1 MLILDRRR
9 FLALAAAATGL
20 ALGGGALALERLF
33 GGSSPTAQPL
43 GEEPAGLPARQHAW
57 TATLARDEHGNP
69 VAPRFHRLLLAN
81 LDGRPGGGDVRRLEA
96 ALRTLE
102 RTYPWGPAGLLFVVG
117 WGPRYFERTLGVR
130 SPVERPKPLSAFE
143 LPTLDDYD
151 LCVHLACDDEPRV
164 VAAEQAL
171 RSTAGPILGW
181 GETRTGFVG
190 ARLPAAHQN
199 VSGVPSGRPVPAS
212 APLYMGFKSGY
223 RHNQASEDA
232 VTIPDGAL
240 AGGTTMHVSRMR
252 LSLDS
257 WYDLLDERDRVARMF
272 APQVTPAQVADFAT
286 DAPSHPNLLDAAARR
301 YGVVGHAQAAARA
314 RRNGK
319 PRILRRD
326 FDTVDDGVA
335 GLHFVSLQRTI
346 EDFVATRTAM
356 NAARSSYLNPAITDT
371 VNNGI
376 NEFIFVTHRANYL
389 IPPRAQRSFPLLPGR
404 TSALA

>member
-1 MLILDRRR
+1 MLDRRR
-9 FLALAAAATGL
+9 FLVGAAAAAGL
-20 ALGGGALALERLF
+20 ALGGGGLALERLL
-33 GGSSPTAQPL
+33 GGSRPERPL
-43 GEEPAGLPARQHAW
+43 PGAPSGLPASQHAW
-57 TATLARDEHGNP
+57 NAALARDEHGNP
-69 VAPRFHRLLLAN
+69 VAPRFHRLLLAD

-96 ALRTLE
+96 ALRMLE
-102 RTYPWGPAGLLFVVG
+102 RTYAWRPTGLLFLVG
-117 WGPRYFERTLGVR
+117 WGPRYFERTLGIR
-130 SPVERPKPLSAFE
+130 SPVERPRPLSAFE

-151 LCVHLACDDEPRV
+151 LCVHLACDDEPRI
-164 VAAEQAL
+164 VAAAQAL

-190 ARLPAAHQN
+190 ARLPASHHD
-199 VSGVPSGRPVPAS
+199 VSGIPSGRPVPAS

-223 RHNQASEDA
+223 RHNQASEEA
-232 VTIPDGAL
+232 VTIREGAL

-257 WYDLLDERDRVARMF
+257 WYGLLDEQDRVARMF
-272 APQVTPAQVADFAT
+272 APQVTPAQVADFET

-326 FDTVDDGVA
+326 FDTTDDGVA

-356 NAARSSYLNPAITDT
+356 NAARSSYINPAITDT

-376 NEFIFVTHRANYL
+376 NEFIFVTHRANYAV
-389 IPPRAQRSFPLLPGR
+389 PSRAQRAFPLLPGR
-404 TSALA
+404 ERALA

>member
-1 MLILDRRR
+1 MLDRRR
-9 FLALAAAATGL
+9 FLVGAAAAAGL
-20 ALGGGALALERLF
+20 ALGGGALALERRL
-33 GGSSPTAQPL
+33 GGSTGLAQPL
-43 GEEPAGLPARQHAW
+43 GAEPAGLPPRQHAW
-57 TATLARDEHGNP
+57 NAALARDEHGNP
-69 VAPRFHRLLLAN
+69 VAPRFHRLLFADLE
-81 LDGRPGGGDVRRLEA
+81 GRPGAGDVRRLEA
-96 ALRTLE
+96 VLRTLE
-102 RTYPWGPAGLLFVVG
+102 RTHPWEPGGLLFVVG

-143 LPTLDDYD
+143 LPALDDYD
-151 LCVHLACDDEPRV
+151 LCIHLACDDEPRV

-171 RSTAGPILGW
+171 RGAGGILGW
-181 GETRTGFVG
+181 RETRTGFVG

-232 VTIPDGAL
+232 VTIPEGAL

-252 LSLDS
+252 LSLDG
-257 WYDLLDERDRVARMF
+257 WYHLLDERDRVARMF
-272 APQVTPAQVADFAT
+272 APQVTPAQVARFAT

-326 FDTVDDGVA
+326 FDTTDDGVA

-376 NEFIFVTHRANYL
+376 NEFIFVTHRANYAV
-389 IPPRAQRSFPLLPGR
+389 PARSERSFPLWPGR
-404 TSALA
+404 AAALRP

>member
-1 MLILDRRR
+1 MLDRRR
-9 FLALAAAATGL
+9 FLVGAAAAAGL
-20 ALGGGALALERLF
+20 ALGGGGLALERLL
-33 GGSSPTAQPL
+33 GGSRPERPL
-43 GEEPAGLPARQHAW
+43 PGAPSGLPASQHAW
-57 TATLARDEHGNP
+57 NAALARDEHGNP
-69 VAPRFHRLLLAN
+69 VAPRFHRLLLAD

-96 ALRTLE
+96 ALRMLE
-102 RTYPWGPAGLLFVVG
+102 RTYAWRPTGLLFLVG
-117 WGPRYFERTLGVR
+117 WGPRYFERTLGIR
-130 SPVERPKPLSAFE
+130 SPVERPRPLSAFE

-151 LCVHLACDDEPRV
+151 LCVHLACDDEPRI
-164 VAAEQAL
+164 VAAAQAL

-190 ARLPAAHQN
+190 ARLPASHQD
-199 VSGVPSGRPVPAS
+199 VSGIPSGRPVPAS

-223 RHNQASEDA
+223 RHNQASEEA
-232 VTIPDGAL
+232 VTIREGAL

-257 WYDLLDERDRVARMF
+257 WYGLLDEQDRVARMF
-272 APQVTPAQVADFAT
+272 APQVTPAQVADFET

-326 FDTVDDGVA
+326 FDTTDDGVA

-356 NAARSSYLNPAITDT
+356 NAARSSYINPAITDT

-376 NEFIFVTHRANYL
+376 NEFIFVTHRANYAV
-389 IPPRAQRSFPLLPGR
+389 PSRAQRAFPLLPGR
-404 TSALA
+404 ERALA

>member
-1 MLILDRRR
+1 MLDRRR
-9 FLALAAAATGL
+9 FLIGAAAAAGL
-20 ALGGGALALERLF
+20 ALGGGGLALERLL
-33 GGSSPTAQPL
+33 GGSSRTAQPL
-43 GEEPAGLPARQHAW
+43 GEEPAGLPTRQHAW
-57 TATLARDEHGNP
+57 NGTLPRDEHGNP
-69 VAPRFHRLLLAN
+69 IAPRFHRLLLAD
-81 LDGRPGGGDVRRLEA
+81 LEQKPGADDVRRLEA

-102 RTYPWGPAGLLFVVG
+102 RTHPWGPRGLLFLVG
-117 WGPRYFERTLGVR
+117 WGPRYFERTLGIR
-130 SPVERPKPLSAFE
+130 SPVERPRPLSAFE

-151 LCVHLACDDEPRV
+151 LCVHLACDDEPRIG
-164 VAAEQAL
+164 AAEQTL
-171 RSTAGPILGW
+171 RRTAGPILGW
-181 GETRTGFVG
+181 HETRTGFVG
-190 ARLPAAHQN
+190 ARLPAAHQE
-199 VSGVPSGRPVPAS
+199 VSGIPAGRPVQTS

-257 WYDLLDERDRVARMF
+257 WYGLLDERDRVARMF
-272 APQVTPAQVADFAT
+272 APQVTPAQVARFET
-286 DAPSHPNLLDAAARR
+286 DAPSHPKLLDAAARR

-314 RRNGK
+314 RRNGA

-326 FDTVDDGVA
+326 FDTTDDGVA

-356 NAARSSYLNPAITDT
+356 NAARSSYVNPSITDT

-376 NEFIFVTHRANYL
+376 NEFIFVTHRANYAV
-389 IPPRAQRSFPLLPGR
+389 PTRAQRAFPLLPGR
-404 TSALA
+404 ERALA